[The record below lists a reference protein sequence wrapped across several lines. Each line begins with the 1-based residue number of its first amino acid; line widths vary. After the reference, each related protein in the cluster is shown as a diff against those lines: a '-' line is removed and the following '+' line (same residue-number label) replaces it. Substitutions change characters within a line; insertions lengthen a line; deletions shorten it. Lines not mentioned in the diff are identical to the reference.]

1 MSWVSRANPRR
12 RTPLPAPPGEPCGRC
27 ASPAGVATEVRERAG
42 LRQLPYNASWSSSP
56 VRMRITCSSGLTKI
70 LPSPILPVRAE
81 FWIASS
87 TRSSCSSAT
96 AASSLILGRKSTTYS
111 APRYSSV
118 WPFWRPKPFTS
129 VTVMPCTPTSASASR
144 TSSSLN
150 GLMIATTSFME
161 CPRQG
166 RRRRRGRPFCL
177 HGCALS
183 RGGYHVGKFLHQIT
197 ESADGASTLC
207 SRILF
212 PDKFEASSMMDRLDI
227 DQLARRL
234 ASLVPP
240 GVAQAQQ
247 DLRTNFHDVLAQGL
261 RRLDLV
267 TREEFDV
274 QSQVLARTR
283 AKVEELERRVA
294 ELEATAA
301 ARGD

>member
-1 MSWVSRANPRR
+1 
-12 RTPLPAPPGEPCGRC
+12 
-27 ASPAGVATEVRERAG
+27 
-42 LRQLPYNASWSSSP
+42 
-56 VRMRITCSSGLTKI
+56 
-70 LPSPILPVRAE
+70 
-81 FWIASS
+81 
-87 TRSSCSSAT
+87 
-96 AASSLILGRKSTTYS
+96 
-111 APRYSSV
+111 
-118 WPFWRPKPFTS
+118 
-129 VTVMPCTPTSASASR
+129 
-144 TSSSLN
+144 
-150 GLMIATTSFME
+150 
-161 CPRQG
+161 
-166 RRRRRGRPFCL
+166 
-177 HGCALS
+177 
-183 RGGYHVGKFLHQIT
+183 
-197 ESADGASTLC
+197 LC

-212 PDKFEASSMMDRLDI
+212 LDKFEASSMMDRLDI

-294 ELEATAA
+294 ELEAVA